1 MKVETYR
8 TVIEAEL
15 PQYRAVLNRK
25 TENIKK
31 LQAGLSKQSL
41 DIELYKIESE
51 WKTEVKKQGIELIE
65 KEKKTLQIWMSI
77 INYTKDI

>member
-1 MKVETYR
+1 M
-8 TVIEAEL
+8 IEAEL

-65 KEKKTLQIWMSI
+65 KKKRH
-77 INYTKDI
+77 YKFG